1 MPLTSAQSCC
11 NIYNV
16 RCILNNERLPMS
28 LLIGNRLRK
37 NLLAY
42 SFAHPEESFYVRE
55 LSVLI
60 DEDPGNLSREL
71 KKLEEEGLYVSSKRG
86 REKFY
91 SLNKAYPLFGELKA
105 IISKTEGVEGSLK
118 EIVSGYKG
126 ISRALIHGSY
136 VDKKEKAGSD
146 IDLIVA
152 GEFSRQK
159 FTDDIRK
166 LESKL
171 NRQINFTSFNDREYE
186 SERNNEGSF
195 LNIVL
200 RGKTIK
206 LKDKTDA

>member
-1 MPLTSAQSCC
+1 
-11 NIYNV
+11 
-16 RCILNNERLPMS
+16 MS
-28 LLIGNRLRK
+28 ILIGNRLRRK
-37 NLLAY
+37 LLAY

-55 LSVLI
+55 ISAFI

-91 SLNKAYPLFGELKA
+91 SLNKDYPLFGELKA
-105 IISKTEGVEGSLK
+105 IISKTEGAEGNLK

-146 IDLIVA
+146 IDLIVV
-152 GEFSRQK
+152 GEFPRQK

-186 SERNNEGSF
+186 SERKNKGSF

-206 LKDKTDA
+206 LKDKFNA